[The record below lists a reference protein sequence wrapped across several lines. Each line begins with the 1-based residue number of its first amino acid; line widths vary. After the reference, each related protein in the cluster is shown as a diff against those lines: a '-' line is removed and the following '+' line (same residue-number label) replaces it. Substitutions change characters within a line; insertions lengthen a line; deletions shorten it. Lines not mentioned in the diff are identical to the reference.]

1 MAQTKRKRRRKHSG
15 TQAGTVQ
22 RRPSTARPATKEEKR
37 EEARRRRAERMS
49 RAPTWRGAVV
59 RAAIAAVIFV
69 FVVALALQRPIVEG
83 LGLGAVMFLLYIP
96 IGYYTDTFVY
106 RRRQRKQ
113 AQERE
118 ERRSGKRARG

>member
-1 MAQTKRKRRRKHSG
+1 MAQTKKKRRRKHSG

-22 RRPSTARPATKEEKR
+22 RRPGTARPATKEEKR
-37 EEARRRRAERMS
+37 EEARRRRAERMN
-49 RAPTWRGAVV
+49 RPPTWRGAVL

-83 LGLGAVMFLLYIP
+83 VGLGAAMFLLYIP

-118 ERRSGKRARG
+118 QRRSAKRTGG